1 MKLVIMK
8 IRDIFYFGL
17 LLFSSLQGYSQE
29 ISLAG
34 NGVTIIANASAV
46 TGNSYFLGGISY
58 KVVDDAIIADEILAN
73 NFNIVTTRVTNM
85 NSLFE
90 NNAAFNSDIGHWD
103 VSNVTT
109 MAKMFYNAT
118 AFDQDI
124 GIWNVSTVTDMTSLF
139 HGADSF
145 NQNINT
151 WNTSSVTSM
160 TLLFGGADF
169 FNQPL
174 NNWDT
179 SSVTDMSRM
188 FNAAVRFNQPL
199 NNWNVSN
206 VTSMRR
212 MFESA
217 AAFNS
222 DITTWNVSNVKDMHR
237 MFFKAR
243 FFNQPIGG
251 WNVSN
256 VTDMEFLFGRDG
268 SVAFDMSFSQDVGN
282 WNVSKVTNFR
292 GMFRT
297 CTAFNHNLSNWNL
310 SSAINLVQM
319 FDRAEAFNNGE
330 ASGQSN
336 RPLAWNTT
344 SNVTHMA
351 TMFWGAKS
359 FNQDISCFDTS
370 SVTDMNIMF
379 RNASSYTQDLSSM
392 GVPNIAPPGAINF
405 ALGANPAFQNAAMHP
420 RWGQPYVPSALTV
433 SINDQTRTYG
443 ETISFTVSATTSNG
457 AIPIV
462 YSIADNTIANIDS
475 STGEIT
481 IIKPGITIVTASQ
494 DDGVCS
500 SGSDN
505 MTLTINKK
513 DIDINA
519 DDIILTFGDL
529 AYTLSATS
537 SITDTNFTYTI
548 SDGSIASISG
558 DQLSIIKAG
567 STSITITQLA
577 NEFYNPISKVINLTI
592 NKATPN
598 LIFPEISKNFGDPE
612 FSPTVTS
619 SNTGLRTFSVSDTS
633 IANSSGSSLTIV
645 GVGQTLV
652 SVTIQENENY
662 LSISGTTT
670 MTVGKGNPNII
681 FVDETR
687 IFGDPDFSFSA
698 TSDSNGAMSYSIQD
712 TSVAILDGNTVKIKG
727 AGSTIVTVNQVATTK
742 YNAGTATMTLVVN
755 KAPFDISWYQSNLRK
770 IYTIGQLELKEPT
783 YPSSFD
789 GIIRYSTS
797 NSRVASLNGKTVN
810 FEKVGRALLTAR
822 FERSSNYL
830 DANISV
836 ILDITKANQVILP
849 SDLPSETPLKD
860 FTSLPISAS
869 STSGAPV
876 YIKVAPGSAASISGT
891 LGNYKLVTNNQT
903 GIVTITYFTVENDHP
918 NFFPASLEFNLD
930 VVKLNQNISFEPEPP
945 VEITYSENLELQ
957 INATSDSNLNVDIE
971 KLDFTANSL
980 ANKVLSINE
989 IGQVYI
995 TANQSGDQF
1004 YNASTANRV
1013 ITILPGNTQLS
1024 NFSIP
1029 EKFVYDDDFEITPP
1043 DSSRDETISYVSDNP
1058 EVAVVSGTTI
1068 VIVGVGTCNITA
1080 FIDST
1085 DFYRSATI
1093 TSPFKVK
1100 PRDTDGDGIPDDI
1113 DNCPDV
1119 ANSDQSDVDFD
1130 GVGDYC
1136 DPDFP
1141 MCEGCPLDENE
1152 IKVSKLVTPD
1162 TFGPE
1167 STWQI
1172 INIENFPNSKVYVY
1186 NRNGQL
1192 VFEKTAYQNDWSGN
1206 YQETGE
1212 YLPAGPYYYIVE
1224 VPETNEVK
1232 KGWLYLNY

>member
-1 MKLVIMK
+1 MK
-8 IRDIFYFGL
+8 IKF
-17 LLFSSLQGYSQE
+17 LFLFVLSFTCLSVYSQF
-29 ISLAG
+29 SKNA
-34 NGVTIIANASAV
+34 NGVTIECPLANV
-46 TGNSYFLGGISY
+46 GDTG
-58 KVVDDAIIADEILAN
+58 VVDGVTYTAVDRASLITKIAAGQASECCTSLVTDMNALFSGNLTNPDIRSWDTSSVTNTAIMFMNAT
-73 NFNIVTTRVTNM
+73 NFNQDLSKWNLGKVESTMAMFQGATNFNNGEAPGAST
-85 NSLFE
+85 NSLNSWDTSEVVELRFMF
-90 NNAAFNSDIGHWD
+90 NNATSFNQDIGNWD
-103 VSNVTT
+103 TSKNRTTQAMFKGATRFNRPIGNWNVSSVVN
-109 MAKMFYNAT
+109 MSQMFYNAYR
-118 AFDQDI
+118 FNQDI
-124 GIWNVSTVTDMTSLF
+124 NSWD
-139 HGADSF
+139 
-145 NQNINT
+145 
-151 WNTSSVTSM
+151 TSSVIDMSGMFHYRHNTI
-160 TLLFGGADF
+160 GD

-174 NNWDT
+174 NNWDV
-179 SSVTDMSRM
+179 SSVQNMSLM
-188 FNAAVRFNQPL
+188 FG
-199 NNWNVSN
+199 
-206 VTSMRR
+206 
-212 MFESA
+212 
-217 AAFNS
+217 
-222 DITTWNVSNVKDMHR
+222 TT
-237 MFFKAR
+237 
-243 FFNQPIGG
+243 GG
-251 WNVSN
+251 TN
-256 VTDMEFLFGRDG
+256 GR
-268 SVAFDMSFSQDVGN
+268 
-282 WNVSKVTNFR
+282 
-292 GMFRT
+292 
-297 CTAFNHNLSNWNL
+297 
-310 SSAINLVQM
+310 
-319 FDRAEAFNNGE
+319 
-330 ASGQSN
+330 
-336 RPLAWNTT
+336 
-344 SNVTHMA
+344 
-351 TMFWGAKS
+351 GA
-359 FNQDISCFDTS
+359 FNQDINSWDTS
-370 SVTDMNIMF
+370 SVTNMQSMF
-379 RNASSYTQDLSSM
+379 KGHRTFNKDISNWNVAN
-392 GVPNIAPPGAINF
+392 VENF
-405 ALGANPAFQNAAMHP
+405 SLMFDQAKAFNN
-420 RWGQPYVPSALTV
+420 GGV
-433 SINDQTRTYG
+433 SISCWDTSSATSMNYMFYSATAFNQDITGWCVPLIGSQPTQFGRGVADQPNWGAACSGYSVVISFDDETRTFG
-443 ETISFTVSATTSNG
+443 DPVFTVTATSNQL
-457 AIPIV
+457 AIPIS
-462 YSIADNTIANIDS
+462 YSIADTSIATIDGS
-475 STGEIT
+475 SGEIT
-481 IIKPGITIVTASQ
+481 IIKPGTTIVTASQ
-494 DDGVCS
+494 NSSCI
-500 SGSDN
+500 SGSGN

-519 DDIILTFGDL
+519 DDIILTFGDQ

-537 SITDTNFTYTI
+537 SITDRNFTYTI
-548 SDGSIASISG
+548 SDGSIGSISG

-567 STSITITQLA
+567 STSITITQQA
-577 NEFYNPISKVINLTI
+577 NDFYNPISKVINLTI

-598 LIFPEISKNFGDPE
+598 LIFPEISKNLGDPE

-681 FVDETR
+681 FDDETR

-712 TSVAILDGNTVKIKG
+712 TSVALLDGNTVKIVG
-727 AGSTIVTVNQVATTK
+727 TGSTIVTVSQAATTK
-742 YNAGTATMTLVVN
+742 YNAGTASMTLIVN
-755 KAPFDISWYQSNLRK
+755 KAPFDISWYESNLRK
-770 IYTIGQLELKEPT
+770 IYTIGQFELKEPT

-810 FEKVGRALLTAR
+810 FEKIGRVILTAR
-822 FERSSNYL
+822 FERSNNYL

-836 ILDITKANQVILP
+836 ILDITKANQVIKP

-860 FTSLPISAS
+860 FTSIPISAS

-876 YIKVAPGSAASISGT
+876 YIEVVPGSAASISGT

-903 GIVTITYFTVENDHP
+903 GIVTITYFTVQNDHP
-918 NFFPASLEFNLD
+918 NFFPATLEFNLD

-945 VEITYSENLELQ
+945 VEITFSENLELQ
-957 INATSDSNLNVDIE
+957 INATSDSNLTVDIE
-971 KLDFTANSL
+971 KLDITSNSL

-989 IGQVYI
+989 IGQIYI
-995 TANQSGDQF
+995 TATQSGNQF

-1013 ITILPGNTQLS
+1013 ITILPGATQLS
-1024 NFSIP
+1024 NFLIP

-1043 DSSRDETISYVSDNP
+1043 DSSRDGTISYVSDNP

-1068 VIVGVGTCNITA
+1068 LIIGVGTCNITA

-1085 DFYRSATI
+1085 GFYRSATI
-1093 TSPFKVK
+1093 TAPFKVK

-1113 DNCPDV
+1113 DNCPEV
-1119 ANSDQSDVDFD
+1119 SNPDQSDVDFD
-1130 GVGDYC
+1130 GTGDYC

-1152 IKVSKLVTPD
+1152 IKVSKLITPD

>member
-1 MKLVIMK
+1 MFNI
-8 IRDIFYFGL
+8 GAAP
-17 LLFSSLQGYSQE
+17 GP
-29 ISLAG
+29 
-34 NGVTIIANASAV
+34 
-46 TGNSYFLGGISY
+46 
-58 KVVDDAIIADEILAN
+58 N
-73 NFNIVTTRVTNM
+73 NF
-85 NSLFE
+85 SPFDG
-90 NNAAFNSDIGHWD
+90 NAAF
-103 VSNVTT
+103 
-109 MAKMFYNAT
+109 
-118 AFDQDI
+118 
-124 GIWNVSTVTDMTSLF
+124 
-139 HGADSF
+139 
-145 NQNINT
+145 
-151 WNTSSVTSM
+151 
-160 TLLFGGADF
+160 
-169 FNQPL
+169 QP
-174 NNWDT
+174 
-179 SSVTDMSRM
+179 
-188 FNAAVRFNQPL
+188 
-199 NNWNVSN
+199 
-206 VTSMRR
+206 
-212 MFESA
+212 
-217 AAFNS
+217 
-222 DITTWNVSNVKDMHR
+222 K
-237 MFFKAR
+237 
-243 FFNQPIGG
+243 
-251 WNVSN
+251 
-256 VTDMEFLFGRDG
+256 
-268 SVAFDMSFSQDVGN
+268 
-282 WNVSKVTNFR
+282 
-292 GMFRT
+292 
-297 CTAFNHNLSNWNL
+297 
-310 SSAINLVQM
+310 
-319 FDRAEAFNNGE
+319 
-330 ASGQSN
+330 
-336 RPLAWNTT
+336 
-344 SNVTHMA
+344 
-351 TMFWGAKS
+351 
-359 FNQDISCFDTS
+359 
-370 SVTDMNIMF
+370 
-379 RNASSYTQDLSSM
+379 
-392 GVPNIAPPGAINF
+392 
-405 ALGANPAFQNAAMHP
+405 
-420 RWGQPYVPSALTV
+420 WGQPCSEDRSVVISF
-433 SINDQTRTYG
+433 DDETRTFG
-443 ETISFTVSATTSNG
+443 DPVFTVTATSNQLG
-457 AIPIV
+457 IPIV
-462 YSIADNTIANIDS
+462 TQLQIQVLQQLMGLA
-475 STGEIT
+475 GEIT
-481 IIKPGITIVTASQ
+481 IIKPGTTIVTASQ
-494 DDGVCS
+494 NSSCI
-500 SGSDN
+500 SGSGN

-537 SITDTNFTYTI
+537 SITDRDFTYTI
-548 SDGSIASISG
+548 SDGSIGSISG

-567 STSITITQLA
+567 STSITITQQA
-577 NEFYNPISKVINLTI
+577 NDFYNPISKVINLTI

-598 LIFPEISKNFGDPE
+598 LIFPEISKNLGDPE

-681 FVDETR
+681 FDDETR

-755 KAPFDISWYQSNLRK
+755 KAPFDISWYESNLRK
-770 IYTIGQLELKEPT
+770 IYTIGQFELKEPT

-797 NSRVASLNGKTVN
+797 NSGVASLNGKTVN
-810 FEKVGRALLTAR
+810 LEKIGRVILTAK

-830 DANISV
+830 DAQISV
-836 ILDITKANQVILP
+836 ILDITKANQVIIP
-849 SDLPSETPLKD
+849 SDLPNETPLKD
-860 FTSLPISAS
+860 FTSIPISAS

-891 LGNYKLVTNNQT
+891 LGNYELVTNNQT

-918 NFFPASLEFNLD
+918 NFFPATLEFNLD

-957 INATSDSNLNVDIE
+957 INAISDSNLIVDVE
-971 KLDFTANSL
+971 KSDYSSNSL
-980 ANKVLSINE
+980 DDKVLKVNE

-1029 EKFVYDDDFEITPP
+1029 EKFVYEDDFEINPP
-1043 DSSRDETISYVSDNP
+1043 DSSRDGKIRYVSDNP

-1068 VIVGVGTCNITA
+1068 VIIGVGTCNITA
-1080 FIDST
+1080 FINST
-1085 DFYRSATI
+1085 DFYKSASI
-1093 TSPFKVK
+1093 SAPFIVK
-1100 PRDTDGDGIPDDI
+1100 PRDTDEDGIPDDL

-1119 ANSDQSDVDFD
+1119 ANPDQSDVDFD

-1141 MCEGCPLDENE
+1141 MCEGCPLDENQ
-1152 IKVSKLVTPD
+1152 IKVSKLITPD

>member
-1 MKLVIMK
+1 MK
-8 IRDIFYFGL
+8 IRNIFYIGL
-17 LLFSSLQGYSQE
+17 LFLISTLGFAQE
-29 ISLAG
+29 IYLAG
-34 NGVTIIANASAV
+34 NGVTIIAAPTAV
-46 TGNSYFLGGISY
+46 TGQNYLLGGINY
-58 KVVDDAIIADEILAN
+58 MVVDNATIDAQVDAGN
-73 NFNIVTTRVTNM
+73 YNIVTTRVTDMSNQFKDK
-85 NSLFE
+85 NT
-90 NNAAFNSDIGHWD
+90 FNSDISHWD
-103 VSNVTT
+103 TSNVTN
-109 MAKMFYNAT
+109 MDMMFSGAILFN
-118 AFDQDI
+118 QPI
-124 GIWNVSTVTDMTSLF
+124 GMWDTSKVTSMFGTFFAAMNFNQPLGAWDTGEVTDMTSLF
-139 HGADSF
+139 HGADVF
-145 NQNINT
+145 NQDVNN
-151 WNTSSVTSM
+151 WNTSNVVTM
-160 TLLFGGADF
+160 TLTFGGANV
-169 FNQPL
+169 FNKPL
-174 NNWDT
+174 NNWNT
-179 SSVTDMSRM
+179 SNVVTMEKM
-188 FNAAVRFNQPL
+188 FQNAGQFNQPL

-206 VTSMRR
+206 VTNMSR
-212 MFESA
+212 MFSGA
-217 AAFNS
+217 VNFNEN
-222 DITTWNVSNVKDMHR
+222 ITTWDVSNVTDMSY
-237 MFFKAR
+237 MFYFAVI
-243 FFNQPIGG
+243 FDQPLNN

-256 VTDMEFLFGRDG
+256 VTTMEFMFGKTGNFTQDG
-268 SVAFDMSFSQDVGN
+268 ANDFNQDIGDWDVG
-282 WNVSKVTNFR
+282 KVQNFR
-292 GMFRT
+292 AMFRNSL
-297 CTAFNHNLSNWNL
+297 FNQDISEWDV
-310 SSAINLVQM
+310 SSATNMGQM
-319 FDRAEAFNNGE
+319 FDQTGNFANQGVSLNC
-330 ASGQSN
+330 
-336 RPLAWNTT
+336 WDT
-344 SNVTHMA
+344 SNVTNMA
-351 TMFWGAKS
+351 WMFYKTS
-359 FNQDISCFDTS
+359 FNQDISQWCVQLIGAAPNSFSRDAPF
-370 SVTDMNIMF
+370 NG
-379 RNASSYTQDLSSM
+379 NA
-392 GVPNIAPPGAINF
+392 
-405 ALGANPAFQNAAMHP
+405 AFQP
-420 RWGQPYVPSALTV
+420 LWGQACSGNSVVISFE
-433 SINDQTRTYG
+433 DETRTFG
-443 ETISFTVSATTSNG
+443 DPVFTVTATSNQLG
-457 AIPIV
+457 IPIT
-462 YSIADNTIANIDS
+462 YSIADTSIATIDGS
-475 STGEIT
+475 SGEIT
-481 IIKPGITIVTASQ
+481 IIKPGITTVTASQ
-494 DDGVCS
+494 NSSCI
-500 SGSDN
+500 SGSGN

-537 SITDTNFTYTI
+537 SITDRNFTYTI
-548 SDGSIASISG
+548 SDGSIGSISG

-567 STSITITQLA
+567 STSITITQQA
-577 NEFYNPISKVINLTI
+577 NDFYNPISKVINLTI

-598 LIFPEISKNFGDPE
+598 LIFPEISKNLGDPE

-670 MTVGKGNPNII
+670 LTVGKGNPNII
-681 FVDETR
+681 FDDETR
-687 IFGDPDFSFSA
+687 MFGDPDFSFSA

-727 AGSTIVTVNQVATTK
+727 AGSTIVTVSQVSTTK

-755 KAPFDISWYQSNLRK
+755 KAPFDISWYESNLRK
-770 IYTIGQLELKEPT
+770 IYTIGQFELKEPT

-810 FEKVGRALLTAR
+810 FKKTGRALLTAR
-822 FERSSNYL
+822 FERSNNYL

-836 ILDITKANQVILP
+836 ILDIIKANQVIIP

-860 FTSLPISAS
+860 FTSIPISAS

-876 YIKVAPGSAASISGT
+876 YIEVVPGSAASISGT
-891 LGNYKLVTNNQT
+891 LGNYELVTNNQT
-903 GIVTITYFTVENDHP
+903 GIVTITYFTVQNDHP
-918 NFFPASLEFNLD
+918 NFFPATLEFNLD

-957 INATSDSNLNVDIE
+957 INATSDSNLTVDIE
-971 KLDFTANSL
+971 KLDITSNSL

-989 IGQVYI
+989 IGQIYI
-995 TANQSGDQF
+995 TATQSGNQF

-1013 ITILPGNTQLS
+1013 ITILPGATQLS
-1024 NFSIP
+1024 NFFIP
-1029 EKFVYDDDFEITPP
+1029 EKFVYDEDFEITPP
-1043 DSSRDETISYVSDNP
+1043 DSSRDGTISYVSDNP

-1068 VIVGVGTCNITA
+1068 LIIGVGTCNITA

-1093 TSPFKVK
+1093 TAPFKVK
-1100 PRDTDGDGIPDDI
+1100 PRDTDEDGIPDDI

-1119 ANSDQSDVDFD
+1119 ANPDQSDVDFD
-1130 GVGDYC
+1130 GIGDYC

>member
-1 MKLVIMK
+1 MK
-8 IRDIFYFGL
+8 IKF
-17 LLFSSLQGYSQE
+17 LFLFVLSFTCLSVYSQF
-29 ISLAG
+29 SKNA
-34 NGVTIIANASAV
+34 NGVTIECPLANV
-46 TGNSYFLGGISY
+46 GDTG
-58 KVVDDAIIADEILAN
+58 VVDGVTYTAVDRASLITKIAAGQASECCTSLVTDMNALFSGNLTNPDIRSWDTSSVTNTAIMFMNAT
-73 NFNIVTTRVTNM
+73 NFNQDLSKWNLGKVESTMAMFQGATNFNNGEAPGAST
-85 NSLFE
+85 NSLNSWDTSEVVELRFMF
-90 NNAAFNSDIGHWD
+90 NNATSFNQDIGNWD
-103 VSNVTT
+103 TSKNRTTQAMFKGATRFNRPIGNWNVSSVVN
-109 MAKMFYNAT
+109 MSQMFYNAYR
-118 AFDQDI
+118 FNQDI
-124 GIWNVSTVTDMTSLF
+124 NSWD
-139 HGADSF
+139 
-145 NQNINT
+145 
-151 WNTSSVTSM
+151 TSSVIDMSGMFHYRHNTI
-160 TLLFGGADF
+160 GD

-174 NNWDT
+174 NNWDV
-179 SSVTDMSRM
+179 SSVQNMSLM
-188 FNAAVRFNQPL
+188 FG
-199 NNWNVSN
+199 
-206 VTSMRR
+206 
-212 MFESA
+212 
-217 AAFNS
+217 
-222 DITTWNVSNVKDMHR
+222 TT
-237 MFFKAR
+237 
-243 FFNQPIGG
+243 GG
-251 WNVSN
+251 TN
-256 VTDMEFLFGRDG
+256 GR
-268 SVAFDMSFSQDVGN
+268 
-282 WNVSKVTNFR
+282 
-292 GMFRT
+292 
-297 CTAFNHNLSNWNL
+297 
-310 SSAINLVQM
+310 
-319 FDRAEAFNNGE
+319 
-330 ASGQSN
+330 
-336 RPLAWNTT
+336 
-344 SNVTHMA
+344 
-351 TMFWGAKS
+351 GA
-359 FNQDISCFDTS
+359 FNQDINSWDTS
-370 SVTDMNIMF
+370 SVTNMQSMF
-379 RNASSYTQDLSSM
+379 KGHRTFNKDISNWNVAN
-392 GVPNIAPPGAINF
+392 VENF
-405 ALGANPAFQNAAMHP
+405 SLMFDQAKAFNN
-420 RWGQPYVPSALTV
+420 GGV
-433 SINDQTRTYG
+433 SISCWDTSSATSMNYMFYSATAFNQDITGWCVPLIGSQPTQFGRGVADQPNWGAACSGYSVVISFDDETRTFG
-443 ETISFTVSATTSNG
+443 DPVFTVTATSNQL
-457 AIPIV
+457 AIPIT
-462 YSIADNTIANIDS
+462 YSIADTSIATIDGS
-475 STGEIT
+475 SGEIT
-481 IIKPGITIVTASQ
+481 IIKPGTTIVTASQ
-494 DDGVCS
+494 NSSCI
-500 SGSDN
+500 SGSGN

-537 SITDTNFTYTI
+537 SITDRNFTYTI
-548 SDGSIASISG
+548 SDGSIGSISG

-567 STSITITQLA
+567 SASITITQQA
-577 NEFYNPISKVINLTI
+577 NDFYNPISKVINLTI

-598 LIFPEISKNFGDPE
+598 LIFPEISKNLGDPE

-652 SVTIQENENY
+652 SVTIQESENY
-662 LSISGTTT
+662 LSVSGTTT

-712 TSVAILDGNTVKIKG
+712 TSVALLDGNTVKIVG
-727 AGSTIVTVNQVATTK
+727 TGSTIVTVSQVATTK
-742 YNAGTATMTLVVN
+742 YNAGTASMTLVVN
-755 KAPFDISWYQSNLRK
+755 KAPFDISWYESNLRK
-770 IYTIGQLELKEPT
+770 VYTIGQFELKEPT

-797 NSRVASLNGKTVN
+797 NSGVASLNGKTVN
-810 FEKVGRALLTAR
+810 LEKIGRVILTAK

-830 DANISV
+830 DAQISV
-836 ILDITKANQVILP
+836 ILDITKANQVIIP
-849 SDLPSETPLKD
+849 SDLPNETPLKD
-860 FTSLPISAS
+860 FTSIPISAS

-891 LGNYKLVTNNQT
+891 LGNYELVTNNQT

-918 NFFPASLEFNLD
+918 NFFPATLEFNLD

-957 INATSDSNLNVDIE
+957 INAISDSNLIVDVE
-971 KLDFTANSL
+971 KSDYSSNSL
-980 ANKVLSINE
+980 DDKVLKVNE

-1029 EKFVYDDDFEITPP
+1029 EKFVYEDDFEINPP
-1043 DSSRDETISYVSDNP
+1043 DSSRDGIIRYVSDNP
-1058 EVAVVSGTTI
+1058 QVAVVSGTTI

-1085 DFYRSATI
+1085 DFYKSASI
-1093 TSPFKVK
+1093 TAPFVVK
-1100 PRDTDGDGIPDDI
+1100 PRDTDEDGIPDDL

-1119 ANSDQSDVDFD
+1119 ANPDQSDVDFD

-1152 IKVSKLVTPD
+1152 IKVSKLITPD

-1212 YLPAGPYYYIVE
+1212 YLPAGPYYYVVE

>member
-1 MKLVIMK
+1 MK
-8 IRDIFYFGL
+8 IRNVFYIGL
-17 LLFSSLQGYSQE
+17 LFLISTLGIAQGNFFLDSNGITVKCTNCVAGDTGVVNGLTYTAHDVTSLYLKSKDDNDWDRVCTSLVSQTSFLFANFPDFNQDISSWDTS
-29 ISLAG
+29 
-34 NGVTIIANASAV
+34 NVTWMQAM
-46 TGNSYFLGGISY
+46 FLG
-58 KVVDDAIIADEILAN
+58 AN
-73 NFNIVTTRVTNM
+73 SFNQDIGSWDTSNVTNM
-85 NSLFE
+85 HSMFY
-90 NNAAFNSDIGHWD
+90 NNRNRTYNFNQDISSWD
-103 VSNVTT
+103 TSNVTD
-109 MAKMFYNAT
+109 MSNMFLSKSGYIHA
-118 AFDQDI
+118 
-124 GIWNVSTVTDMTSLF
+124 
-139 HGADSF
+139 
-145 NQNINT
+145 
-151 WNTSSVTSM
+151 
-160 TLLFGGADF
+160 

-174 NNWDT
+174 NNWD
-179 SSVTDMSRM
+179 
-188 FNAAVRFNQPL
+188 
-199 NNWNVSN
+199 VSN
-206 VTSMRR
+206 VTNMSW
-212 MFESA
+212 MFGTNNGTNGQGDFNQDLSA
-217 AAFNS
+217 W
-222 DITTWNVSNVKDMHR
+222 DVSNVENMAA
-237 MFFKAR
+237 MFKGHKKFDQDLS
-243 FFNQPIGG
+243 N
-251 WNVSN
+251 WDVSN
-256 VTDMEFLFGRDG
+256 VEDFG
-268 SVAFDMSFSQDVGN
+268 N
-282 WNVSKVTNFR
+282 
-292 GMFRT
+292 
-297 CTAFNHNLSNWNL
+297 
-310 SSAINLVQM
+310 M
-319 FDRAEAFNNGE
+319 FDQTRPFNNGG
-330 ASGQSN
+330 A
-336 RPLAWNTT
+336 PLSCWDT
-344 SNVTHMA
+344 SSAVNMDWMFHQA
-351 TMFWGAKS
+351 TF
-359 FNQDISCFDTS
+359 FNQDITGWCVPLIGSQPGNFGLNVANQPNWGAACS
-370 SVTDMNIMF
+370 GNSVVISFEDE
-379 RNASSYTQDLSSM
+379 
-392 GVPNIAPPGAINF
+392 
-405 ALGANPAFQNAAMHP
+405 
-420 RWGQPYVPSALTV
+420 
-433 SINDQTRTYG
+433 TRTFG
-443 ETISFTVSATTSNG
+443 DLVFTVTATSNQLG
-457 AIPIV
+457 IPIT
-462 YSIADNTIANIDS
+462 YSIADTSIATIDGS
-475 STGEIT
+475 SGEIT
-481 IIKPGITIVTASQ
+481 IKKPGITTVTASQ
-494 DDGVCS
+494 NSSCI
-500 SGSDN
+500 SGSGN

-537 SITDTNFTYTI
+537 SITDRNFTYTI
-548 SDGSIASISG
+548 SDGSIGSISG

-567 STSITITQLA
+567 STSITITQQA
-577 NEFYNPISKVINLTI
+577 NDFYNPISKVINLTI

-598 LIFPEISKNFGDPE
+598 LIFPEISKNIGDPE

-670 MTVGKGNPNII
+670 LTVGKGNPNII

-687 IFGDPDFSFSA
+687 MFGDPDFSFSA

-727 AGSTIVTVNQVATTK
+727 AGSTIVTVSQVSTTK

-755 KAPFDISWYQSNLRK
+755 KAPFDISWYESNLRK
-770 IYTIGQLELKEPT
+770 IYTIGQFELKEPT
-783 YPSSFD
+783 YPSYFD

-810 FEKVGRALLTAR
+810 FKKTGRALLTAR
-822 FERSSNYL
+822 FERSNNYL

-836 ILDITKANQVILP
+836 ILDIIKANQVIIP

-860 FTSLPISAS
+860 FTSIPISAS

-876 YIKVAPGSAASISGT
+876 YIEVVPGSAASISGT
-891 LGNYKLVTNNQT
+891 LGNYELVTNNQT
-903 GIVTITYFTVENDHP
+903 GIVTITYFTVQNDHP
-918 NFFPASLEFNLD
+918 NFFPATLEFNLD

-957 INATSDSNLNVDIE
+957 INATSDSNLTVDIE
-971 KLDFTANSL
+971 KLDITSNSL
-980 ANKVLSINE
+980 ANKVLSVNE
-989 IGQVYI
+989 IGQIYI
-995 TANQSGDQF
+995 TATQSGNQF

-1013 ITILPGNTQLS
+1013 ITILPGATQLS
-1024 NFSIP
+1024 NFFIP
-1029 EKFVYDDDFEITPP
+1029 EKFVYDEDFEITPP
-1043 DSSRDETISYVSDNP
+1043 DSSRDGTISYVSDNP

-1068 VIVGVGTCNITA
+1068 LIIGVGTCNITA

-1093 TSPFKVK
+1093 TAPFKVK
-1100 PRDTDGDGIPDDI
+1100 PRDTDEDGIPDDI

-1119 ANSDQSDVDFD
+1119 ANPDQSDVDFD
-1130 GVGDYC
+1130 GIGDYC

-1152 IKVSKLVTPD
+1152 IKVSKLITPD

>member
-1 MKLVIMK
+1 MK
-8 IRDIFYFGL
+8 IRNVFYIGL
-17 LLFSSLQGYSQE
+17 LFLISTLGFAQGNFFLDS
-29 ISLAG
+29 
-34 NGVTIIANASAV
+34 NGVTVKCTDCVAGDTGVVNGLTYTAHDV
-46 TGNSYFLGGISY
+46 TSLYLKSIDDDDWDRVCTSLVTQTSYLFINRL
-58 KVVDDAIIADEILAN
+58 
-73 NFNIVTTRVTNM
+73 NFNQ
-85 NSLFE
+85 
-90 NNAAFNSDIGHWD
+90 DISSWD
-103 VSNVTT
+103 TSNVILMQHT
-109 MAKMFYNAT
+109 FSNANS
-118 AFDQDI
+118 FNQDI
-124 GIWNVSTVTDMTSLF
+124 GNWD
-139 HGADSF
+139 
-145 NQNINT
+145 
-151 WNTSSVTSM
+151 TSSVTNMQGMFSNSRGITYNFNQDINSWDTSNVTNM
-160 TLLFGGADF
+160 LGMFLTRSGSIHR

-174 NNWDT
+174 NNWD
-179 SSVTDMSRM
+179 
-188 FNAAVRFNQPL
+188 
-199 NNWNVSN
+199 VSN
-206 VTSMRR
+206 VTNISW
-212 MFESA
+212 MFGT
-217 AAFNS
+217 NS
-222 DITTWNVSNVKDMHR
+222 GTNGLGD
-237 MFFKAR
+237 
-243 FFNQPIGG
+243 FNQDLSA
-251 WNVSN
+251 WDVSN
-256 VTDMEFLFGRDG
+256 VTN
-268 SVAFDMSFSQDVGN
+268 MSAMFKGHKKYDQD
-282 WNVSKVTNFR
+282 
-292 GMFRT
+292 
-297 CTAFNHNLSNWNL
+297 LSNWDVSN
-310 SSAINLVQM
+310 VQNFGNM
-319 FDRAEAFNNGE
+319 FDQTRPFNNGG
-330 ASGQSN
+330 A
-336 RPLAWNTT
+336 PLSCWDT
-344 SNVTHMA
+344 SSA
-351 TMFWGAKS
+351 TNMDWMFYLATG
-359 FNQDISCFDTS
+359 FNQDITGWCVPFIGAQPNQFGIGAANQPNWGAACSGNS
-370 SVTDMNIMF
+370 SVISFD
-379 RNASSYTQDLSSM
+379 DE
-392 GVPNIAPPGAINF
+392 
-405 ALGANPAFQNAAMHP
+405 
-420 RWGQPYVPSALTV
+420 
-433 SINDQTRTYG
+433 TRTFG
-443 ETISFTVSATTSNG
+443 DPVFTVTATSNQL
-457 AIPIV
+457 AIPIT
-462 YSIADNTIANIDS
+462 YSIADTSIATIDGS
-475 STGEIT
+475 SGEIT
-481 IIKPGITIVTASQ
+481 IIKPGTTIVTASQ
-494 DDGVCS
+494 NSSCI
-500 SGSDN
+500 SGSGN

-537 SITDTNFTYTI
+537 SVTDRNFTYTI
-548 SDGSIASISG
+548 SDGSIGSISG

-567 STSITITQLA
+567 STSITITQQA
-577 NEFYNPISKVINLTI
+577 NDFYNPISKVINLTI

-619 SNTGLRTFSVSDTS
+619 SNTGLKTFSVSDTS

-652 SVTIQENENY
+652 SVTIQESENY

-681 FVDETR
+681 FDDETR
-687 IFGDPDFSFSA
+687 TFGDPDFSFSA

-712 TSVAILDGNTVKIKG
+712 TSVAILDGNTVKIMG
-727 AGSTIVTVNQVATTK
+727 AGSTIVTVSQVATTK

-755 KAPFDISWYQSNLRK
+755 KAPFDISWYESNLIK
-770 IYTIGQLELKEPT
+770 IYTIGQFELKEPT
-783 YPSSFD
+783 YPSSYD

-810 FEKVGRALLTAR
+810 LEKIGRVILTAR

-836 ILDITKANQVILP
+836 ILDITKANQVIIP
-849 SDLPSETPLKD
+849 SDLPTETPLKD
-860 FTSLPISAS
+860 FTSIPISAS

-891 LGNYKLVTNNQT
+891 LGNYELVTNNQT

-918 NFFPASLEFNLD
+918 NFFPATLEFNLD

-957 INATSDSNLNVDIE
+957 INAISDSNLIVDIE
-971 KLDFTANSL
+971 KSDYSSNSL
-980 ANKVLSINE
+980 DDKVLKVNE

-1029 EKFVYDDDFEITPP
+1029 EKFVYEDDFEIKPP
-1043 DSSRDETISYVSDNP
+1043 DSSRDGTIRYVSDNP

-1068 VIVGVGTCNITA
+1068 VIIGVGTCNITA

-1085 DFYRSATI
+1085 DFYKSASI
-1093 TSPFKVK
+1093 SAPFVVK
-1100 PRDTDGDGIPDDI
+1100 PRDTDEDGIPDDL

-1119 ANSDQSDVDFD
+1119 ANPDQSDVDFD

-1152 IKVSKLVTPD
+1152 IKVSKLITPD

-1206 YQETGE
+1206 YQERGE